1 MPDDPAAGA
10 DGVDLLRSAVETVE
24 PQADGGW
31 LVSARSTDADL
42 RLVDC
47 SPVIKVLV
55 QAPPAGLLA
64 DHLEVPFGR
73 AELFEDGFL
82 TVSAAPGEWL
92 LLCPTDPRELLGRLG
107 EIAPAQPMGVVD
119 VTHGRTLLRLSGHD
133 AAAVLAPLTALDLSE
148 RTFPSGAATAAA
160 VAGVR
165 ATIVR
170 DDLFADEA
178 GLSPPTSQAASEGA
192 GADAAPG
199 ADQAGD
205 ERPDIPS
212 YLLCCDRSTGRYVYE
227 QLLEVGGRLG
237 LAEEGY
243 VHYRARRPDA

>member
-1 MPDDPAAGA
+1 MPTCAWSTAR
-10 DGVDLLRSAVETVE
+10 RS
-24 PQADGGW
+24 
-31 LVSARSTDADL
+31 SRSSL
-42 RLVDC
+42 
-47 SPVIKVLV
+47 

-82 TVSAAPGEWL
+82 AASTAPGEWL
-92 LLCPTDPRELLGRLG
+92 LLCPTDPRELLGRLE
-107 EIAPAQPMGVVD
+107 EIAPAQPVGVVD
-119 VTHGRTLLRLSGHD
+119 VTHGRTLLRLTGRG

-148 RTFPSGAATAAA
+148 RAFPSGAATGTS

-178 GLSPPTSQAASEGA
+178 GLPPSTSQAASGEA
-192 GADAAPG
+192 GADGAPG
-199 ADQAGD
+199 AGQPED

-212 YLLCCDRSTGRYVYE
+212 YLLCCDRSAGRYLYE

-237 LAEEGY
+237 LADEGY